1 MFLMER
7 ITFFVFLE
15 GIEFIIIPVI
25 AANTYLVFVLFLT
38 LVYTNFNLIV
48 TLLSNIISIFWK
60 ENRSKEKLDKNSSDS
75 HSDKWWSFLGN
86 NLFLREQ

>member
-25 AANTYLVFVLFLT
+25 AANIYLVFVLFLT

>member
-25 AANTYLVFVLFLT
+25 AANIYLVFVLFLT

-75 HSDKWWSFLGN
+75 HSDKRWNFLGN

>member
-15 GIEFIIIPVI
+15 GIEFTIIPVI

-48 TLLSNIISIFWK
+48 TLLSNIISIF
-60 ENRSKEKLDKNSSDS
+60 
-75 HSDKWWSFLGN
+75 
-86 NLFLREQ
+86 